1 MLLEDDDIKEQM
13 EEIEERWTKN
23 LNIQRL
29 KSGSLF
35 QSGLG
40 LKFQPNSSPF
50 QKHDEDIFF
59 GESIITF

>member
-1 MLLEDDDIKEQM
+1 MLLEDDIKEQM

-40 LKFQPNSSPF
+40 LKFQPHSSPF
-50 QKHDEDIFF
+50 
-59 GESIITF
+59 